1 MINFKNLNKSVPYNQ
16 FVIFYN
22 KAIEKKQRN
31 IEAGA
36 ISSYDKKNNFVD
48 SRFVNIKY
56 IIDDSWIFFSNY
68 NSPKSS
74 QFESHNQISALFFW
88 STINVQIRLQGEI
101 TKTSKEFS
109 DEHFNNRSHSKNALA
124 KSSKQSKEITSYE
137 KVIDQYEEVLKTSFS
152 RPNSWGGFEFIPFSI
167 EFWQGNE
174 NRLNKRELYSYE
186 NKNWNLSILQ
196 P

>member
-31 IEAGA
+31 IEACA